1 VLLLFS
7 TIVCDGLEII
17 VIRNKGDF
25 LEKNSTNSSD
35 LDNEAKIT
43 LGLLNMVQGNSAMS
57 QRSMAGDLGIALG
70 LANSYL
76 KRCVKKGLIKVSQA
90 PANRYVY
97 YLTPNGFA
105 EKSRL
110 TAEFLSESFN
120 LFRRA
125 RFESAELF
133 SRCQSQ
139 KWLRIA
145 LYGTGDLAEIMV
157 LSAKDYPIE
166 VVYIIDNDSK
176 EKEFANIP
184 IINQMP
190 DSKEI
195 DAIVICSI
203 NGSQAAYDNA
213 CRKLSPEK
221 VLVFGFL
228 SILKVPKPTRGDK
241 T

>member
-1 VLLLFS
+1 V
-7 TIVCDGLEII
+7 TH
-17 VIRNKGDF
+17 NKGDF
-25 LEKNSTNSSD
+25 LGKNTSNSTD
-35 LDNEAKIT
+35 LNNESKIT
-43 LGLLNMVQGNSAMS
+43 LGLLNMVHGNSGMS

-90 PANRYVY
+90 PANRYAY

-133 SRCQSQ
+133 GRCKNQN
-139 KWLRIA
+139 WVRIA

-166 VVYIIDNDSK
+166 VAYIIDSDSK
-176 EKEFANIP
+176 IKEFANIP
-184 IINQMP
+184 VV
-190 DSKEI
+190 SKAPNSNDI
-195 DAIVICSI
+195 DAIVICAI
-203 NGSQAAYDNA
+203 NGSQNAYDNA
-213 CRKLSPEK
+213 CIKFSPEK

-228 SILKVPKPTRGDK
+228 GITKSLKSTRGKK

>member
-1 VLLLFS
+1 M
-7 TIVCDGLEII
+7 DLETF
-17 VIRNKGDF
+17 VNLNKGDF
-25 LEKNSTNSSD
+25 LEKNTTNSSD
-35 LDNEAKIT
+35 LNNESKIT
-43 LGLLNMVQGNSAMS
+43 LGLLNMVHGNSSMS

-145 LYGTGDLAEIMV
+145 LYGIGDLAEIMV

-166 VVYIIDNDSK
+166 VVYVIDSDSK

-184 IINQMP
+184 VINRIP
-190 DSKEI
+190 NSNEI
-195 DAIVICSI
+195 DAIVICAI
-203 NGSQAAYDNA
+203 NGSQTAYDNA
-213 CRKLSPEK
+213 CGKLLPEK
-221 VLVFGFL
+221 VLVFEFL
-228 SILKVPKPTRGDK
+228 SILKAPKTAWSDK